1 MLWLRFALRDL
12 RSGLQGFWIFLAC
25 LALGTAV
32 IAMVAAL
39 SAAINRGIE
48 QQGQP
53 LLGGDLEFALT
64 QREASAAE
72 LAHMQSLG
80 VVGRVVSFRAMATT
94 PATTALTE
102 VKAVDD
108 AYPLYGAM
116 KVSAGS
122 LAADLAATS
131 SGFGAV
137 ADPLLLGRLGL
148 KVGDTLTLGQARLT
162 ITAELQAEPDRL
174 GEGFLLG
181 PRLLIS
187 DRALAATGLIQPG
200 SLVTWKYRVKM
211 TDPAEAKPAV
221 ETANRMFP
229 AAGWRLR
236 AAHQAASGTERMVER
251 LGFFLTL
258 VGLAALVIGG
268 AGIANAV
275 KAFIQRRTTT
285 IATYKALGA
294 ASRTV
299 FAIFLTELL
308 LVGFL
313 ALSFGLALG
322 AATPALAQAFLADL
336 LPLPLATG
344 IEWLALARA
353 GVMGLLVMLAFT
365 VLPLAATGAIPATA
379 LFRHGTTPAS
389 RRFPFAH
396 AAASAV
402 FMALLA
408 GLVLLSNDN
417 LKLSGGYLAGLALS
431 FAALSFFGW
440 AFLRFLRL
448 IPRPRHLLLRQ
459 ALAALARPG
468 SPALA
473 VILAL
478 GLGLGLFAMLAQTD
492 ATMSREVRGGLAE
505 KAPAFFFL
513 DVRGPDLD
521 RFLAD
526 VKAEPGVI
534 ATGTAP
540 MLRGRISAVKGVPAD
555 QVKPAENAQW
565 ALRGERGLTYSATLP
580 ENSTLVAGQWWPADY
595 SGPPLVS
602 LVDDIARGL
611 ALKIGD
617 DITVNVL
624 GRDVT
629 ARVANLRAVNWR
641 SFGINF
647 VMVFSPNTLK
657 AAPHSDIVTVTMQGG
672 DEAHLLNTMARAWPG
687 VTAVRVKDA
696 LDQVAA
702 MMGKILLAIRSANVL
717 TLVTGILVLAGA
729 LSAGLSARS
738 YEAVVLKT
746 YGASRAQLL
755 GAFALEYGLLGLA
768 AAVFGLIAGTTGA
781 WFLAGYIL
789 ELPFAFSP
797 GIAAATVA
805 LALILTIAGGLLA
818 TNRALTA
825 RPSVTLRD
833 E

>member
-1 MLWLRFALRDL
+1 MLWLRYALRDL
-12 RSGLQGFWIFLAC
+12 RAGLQGFWIFLTC

-39 SAAINRGIE
+39 AAAINRGIE
-48 QQGQP
+48 EQGQP

-72 LAHMQSLG
+72 LAHFEGLG
-80 VVGRVVSFRAMATT
+80 VLSRVASFRAMATT
-94 PATTALTE
+94 PGSTALTE

-108 AYPLYGAM
+108 AYPLYGAVA
-116 KVSAGS
+116 VSRGTLAG
-122 LAADLAATS
+122 DLAATAD
-131 SGFGAV
+131 GFGAV

-148 KVGDTLTLGQARLT
+148 KTGDRLMLGKARLT
-162 ITAELQAEPDRL
+162 ITAELAAEPDRL

-181 PRLLIS
+181 PRLLLS

-200 SLVTWKYRVKM
+200 SLVTWKYRVKLA
-211 TDPAEAKPAV
+211 DPTAADAAV
-221 ETANRMFP
+221 TAANRAFP
-229 AAGWRLR
+229 EAGWRLR

-275 KAFIQRRTTT
+275 KAFIQRREAT

-294 ASRTV
+294 TTQTV
-299 FAIFLTELL
+299 FAIFLVELVMVSL
-308 LVGFL
+308 MAL
-313 ALSFGLALG
+313 AFGLAVG
-322 AATPALAQAFLADL
+322 AATPALANLFLARL
-336 LPLPLATG
+336 LPLPLANG
-344 IEWLALARA
+344 VEWLALARA
-353 GVMGLLVMLAFT
+353 GLMGLLVALAFT

-379 LFRHGTTPAS
+379 LFRHGAAPA
-389 RRFPFAH
+389 RRSFPWGH
-396 AAASAV
+396 ATASGA
-402 FMALLA
+402 FMLMLA
-408 GLVLLSNDN
+408 GLVLTSNDN
-417 LKLSGGYLAGLALS
+417 LKITGGYLAGLSLS
-431 FAALSFFGW
+431 FAALWG
-440 AFLRFLRL
+440 LGLGFLRL
-448 IPRPRHLLLRQ
+448 LRLLPPPRALLLRH
-459 ALAALARPG
+459 AVASLSRPG

-492 ATMSREVRGGLAE
+492 ATMSRELRGGLAE
-505 KAPAFFFL
+505 KAPAFFFA

-526 VKAEPGVI
+526 LKAQDGVI

-555 QVKPAENAQW
+555 QVKPSDNAQW

-580 ENSTLVAGQWWPADY
+580 ENSTLVQGQWWPADY
-595 SGPPLVS
+595 AGPPLVS
-602 LVDDIARGL
+602 LVDEIAKGL
-611 ALKIGD
+611 GLGIGD

-624 GRDVT
+624 GRDIT
-629 ARVANLRAVNWR
+629 ARVANLRTVNWR

-647 VMVFSPNTLK
+647 VMVFSPNTLS
-657 AAPHSDIVTVTMQGG
+657 AAPHSDLVTVTMQGG
-672 DEAHLLNTMARAWPG
+672 DEAKLLNTMAHNWPG

-696 LDQVAA
+696 LDQVASL
-702 MMGKILLAIRSANVL
+702 MGQILLAIRSANVL

-746 YGASRAQLL
+746 YGASRTQLL

-768 AAVFGLIAGTTGA
+768 AAVFGLAAGTTGA
-781 WFLAGYIL
+781 WFLAHYVL

-797 GIAAATVA
+797 GIAAVTVA
-805 LALILTIAGGLLA
+805 LALTLTIAGGLLA

-825 RPSVTLRD
+825 KPSATLRD